1 MTAKPPL
8 DPGLAQNLPTYRSL
22 MTVDSHTRNR
32 QLRSR
37 LLRYSLIAAMVIAIL
52 PLVAIV
58 TQVFVNGFGTL
69 SWEFLTQVEM
79 PPRREGGGYLQG
91 IVGTAYMVGL
101 ASLVAIPLGIL
112 GAVYLVEYG
121 KGILPQVIRFFTD
134 VMTGV
139 PSVFVGL
146 FVYAALVRSLSFSTL
161 MGATGLAI
169 MMLPI
174 IVRSS
179 EEMLRLVP
187 PDQRAAS
194 LGLGARKWQTITR
207 IVLPYA
213 APGLTTG
220 AMLAVARAAGE
231 TAVLLLTAL
240 GSLRLVTALT
250 GQAQSSLTLLIYA
263 GAKQPFDPGKERAWA
278 GALLLLAM
286 VFLLTFIAR
295 LITAKARRG

>member
-32 QLRSR
+32 QLLSR

-146 FVYAALVRSLSFSTL
+146 FVYAALVRSFSFSTL